1 MKRLI
6 LSVAVVAIAATACK
20 KNVNDKGF
28 SPRSTFAGPYVDTVV
43 LPLTITANRSLRNDT
58 LYVLDGKCYVTNNAT
73 LVVQEGTRVEAVK
86 KSTNDSASAL
96 IITRGSKIDALGT
109 SEAPI
114 VFTSHQAEPASGD
127 WGGIVLLGNAP
138 LNRADAT
145 IEGINLPSVPAGV
158 DINYGGG
165 SAGAGDVNH
174 NAGVLQY
181 VRIEYAGAAI
191 ATDNEL
197 NGLTCGGVGAGTVL
211 DFIEV
216 AYGNDD
222 AFEFFGGTVNAKHLF
237 ALAPDDDA
245 FDFDFGYRG
254 HIQYAVSILD
264 PNETYSANPNGIESD
279 NNGTGA
285 LDQPFTQPVI
295 SNMTVI
301 GWETNTISGILSGAH
316 FRRASLYELKNSI
329 FMGFPT
335 GIRLQG
341 PALTDQTV
349 AHASHFSHNLVHAF
363 TTTLNPGNA
372 PWGVGT
378 STYTTANANTDIQ
391 LANPFILSSPDFR
404 PLSTSPALSGADFTG
419 APDDF
424 EVVSYRGAFDA
435 FDAGGADVNNWLFGW
450 AKYDY

>member
-6 LSVAVVAIAATACK
+6 LSMAVLAVAAGACK
-20 KNVNDKGF
+20 KNGADKGF
-28 SPRSTFAGPYVDTVV
+28 EPRSTFAGPYADTIT
-43 LPLTITANRSLRNDT
+43 LPLTITTDT
-58 LYVLDGKCYVTNNAT
+58 ELDPGILWVLDGKTYVTNGAT
-73 LVVQEGTRVEAVK
+73 LIVPEGTRVEAKK

-96 IITRGSKIDALGT
+96 IITRGSQLFAVGN
-109 SEAPI
+109 AQNPV
-114 VFTSHQAEPASGD
+114 VFTSHEANPASGD

-165 SAGAGDVNH
+165 AAGQGDVNH
-174 NAGVLQY
+174 KAGELQY

-211 DFIEV
+211 DHIEV

-222 AFEFFGGTVNAKHLF
+222 AFEFFGGTVNAKYLF

-254 HIQYAVSILD
+254 HIQYAVSVLD

-285 LDQPFTQPVI
+285 ADQPFTNPYI

-301 GWETNTISGILSGAH
+301 GWSNAISGTLSAAH
-316 FRRASLYELKNSI
+316 FRRHSLYDVRNSI
-329 FMGFPT
+329 FIGFPR
-335 GIRLQG
+335 GIRLEST
-341 PALTDQTV
+341 PTIN
-349 AHASHFSHNLVHAF
+349 HASHFSHNIVHAF
-363 TTTLNPGNA
+363 NA
-372 PWGVGT
+372 SQVLDPVTAPFGAGIFT
-378 STYTTANANTDIQ
+378 STASNSNADVVLN
-391 LANPFILSSPDFR
+391 NPFNLSSPDFR
-404 PLSTSPALSGADFTG
+404 IVAGSNAATLGTDFTG
-419 APDDF
+419 LDGYPGFFTAT
-424 EVVSYRGAFDA
+424 SYRGAFDVVA
-435 FDAGGADVNNWLFGW
+435 AGNTNNWLAGW